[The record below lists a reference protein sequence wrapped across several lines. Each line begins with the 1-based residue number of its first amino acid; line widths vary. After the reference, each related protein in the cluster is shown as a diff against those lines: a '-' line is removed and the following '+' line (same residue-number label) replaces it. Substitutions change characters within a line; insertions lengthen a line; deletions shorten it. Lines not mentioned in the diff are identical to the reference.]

1 MNIQHEEYNNRGR
14 FFLNENGEDLAEMTY
29 SRASDEVIIIEH
41 TEVDPSLKGQ
51 GVANLLLD
59 RTVEWARE
67 NNLRILP
74 VCPFAKTMMERHKAQ
89 YEDVLAIHGQA

>member
-1 MNIQHEEYNNRGR
+1 MNIQQEEHNNRGR
-14 FFLNENGEDLAEMTY
+14 FFLNENGEDRAEMIY

-59 RTVEWARE
+59 RLVEWARE
-67 NNLRILP
+67 NHLRILP
-74 VCPFAKTMMERHKAQ
+74 LCPFAKVVMERKKDQ
-89 YEDVLAIHGQA
+89 YADVLALHGHA